1 VKIRA
6 IDLNLLR
13 VFQTLMLHR
22 SAAAAA
28 RDLGVTS
35 SAVSHALARLRKVLK
50 NDLFVAGPSGM
61 EPTPFA
67 LQIAPEID
75 GGIGRIFEAL
85 QPKVFIP
92 GEMDRTFSV
101 GTSDYLATT
110 VVAPCIVRLTKE
122 APLANFRLFPAGRL
136 DLARCLDG
144 GRIDLALGWFGDIP
158 QHLRRSVVFVEEE
171 ALVVRNNHPLT
182 EGLLTRERLF
192 QYPHVVVELTG
203 SEEKSSSG
211 FLDERN
217 VERRNWI
224 ERLLIETGG
233 EGKGLVARVAV
244 TVPYF
249 ASVAP
254 IVQQTEMVATLPRSL
269 ARIVAQQHAL
279 TILDL
284 PYEPLKVAVEAVWHE
299 RSDCDRGLQWLVA
312 RIAEAVRSNATN
324 HQKTSEGNSRPN
336 RKGPARAI
344 PGITAHSSR

>member
-1 VKIRA
+1 
-6 IDLNLLR
+6 
-13 VFQTLMLHR
+13 MLHR

-28 RDLGVTS
+28 RELGVTS

-50 NDLFVAGPSGM
+50 NDLFVSSPSGM

-85 QPKVFIP
+85 QPKDFAAC
-92 GEMDRTFSV
+92 EMDRTFSV

-110 VVAPCIVRLTKE
+110 VVAPCIVSLAKE
-122 APLANFRLFPAGRL
+122 APLVNFRLFPAGRL
-136 DLARCLDG
+136 DLARWLDG

-158 QHLRRSVVFVEEE
+158 QHLKRSVVFVEHE
-171 ALVVRNNHPLT
+171 ALVVRNSHPLT
-182 EGLLTRERLF
+182 VGPLTKERLF

-203 SEEKSSSG
+203 SEEKSSTG
-211 FLDERN
+211 FIEERN

-233 EGKGLVARVAV
+233 EDKRLVARVAV

-269 ARIVAQQHAL
+269 ASVVAQQHAL

-284 PYEPLKVAVEAVWHE
+284 PYEPLKVSVEAVWHE
-299 RSDCDRGLQWLVA
+299 RSDSDPGLQWLIA
-312 RIAEAVRSNATN
+312 RIAEAVRSNAIN
-324 HQKTSEGNSRPN
+324 HQEAPQR
-336 RKGPARAI
+336 RKGPARAV
-344 PGITAHSSR
+344 PGIIARSSR

>member
-1 VKIRA
+1 VEIRT

-13 VFQTLMLHR
+13 VFQALMLHR
-22 SAAAAA
+22 SAAAAGKE
-28 RDLGVTS
+28 LGVTS
-35 SAVSHALARLRKVLK
+35 SAVSHALARLRKAL
-50 NDLFVAGPSGM
+50 NDDLFVARPSGM

-67 LQIAPEID
+67 MEIAPEISA
-75 GGIGRIFEAL
+75 GIGRIFEAL
-85 QPKVFIP
+85 QPKDFIASK
-92 GEMDRTFSV
+92 MDRTFSV
-101 GTSDYLATT
+101 ATSDYLATA
-110 VVAPCIVRLTKE
+110 VVAPCIVSLAKD
-122 APLANFRLFPAGRL
+122 APLVNFRLFPAGRL

-158 QHLRRSVVFVEEE
+158 HHLKRSVIFVEEE

-182 EGLLTRERLF
+182 EGLLTRQRLF
-192 QYPHVVVELTG
+192 EYPHVVVELTG

-224 ERLLIETGG
+224 ERLLIETGE
-233 EGKGLVARVAV
+233 EGKGLVGRVAV

-269 ARIVAQQHAL
+269 ARVVAQQHAL

-299 RSDCDRGLQWLVA
+299 RSDNDRGLQWLLS
-312 RIAEAVRSNATN
+312 RIAGQMQVQGPEGR
-324 HQKTSEGNSRPN
+324 HQM
-336 RKGPARAI
+336 
-344 PGITAHSSR
+344 

>member
-1 VKIRA
+1 MGVRT

-13 VFQTLMLHR
+13 VFQALMLHR

-28 RDLGVTS
+28 KELGVTS

-50 NDLFVAGPSGM
+50 NELFVAGPSGM

-67 LQIAPEID
+67 MEIAPEIN
-75 GGIGRIFEAL
+75 GGMGRIFEAL
-85 QPKVFIP
+85 EPKDFVP
-92 GEMDRTFSV
+92 GEMDRTFSI
-101 GTSDYLATT
+101 GTSDFLATT
-110 VVAPCIVRLTKE
+110 VIAPCIVRLAKE
-122 APLANFRLFPAGRL
+122 APLTNFRLFPAGRL

-158 QHLRRSVVFVEEE
+158 QHLKRCVVLVEEE
-171 ALVVRNNHPLT
+171 ALVVRNKHPLT
-182 EGLLTRERLF
+182 KGILTRERLF
-192 QYPHVVVELTG
+192 EYPHVVVELTG

-224 ERLLIETGG
+224 ERLLIETDD
-233 EGKGLVARVAV
+233 EGKGLVGRVAV

-249 ASVAP
+249 AAAGP
-254 IVQQTEMVATLPRSL
+254 IVQHTEMVATLPRSFAKVI
-269 ARIVAQQHAL
+269 ARQHGL

-299 RSDCDRGLQWLVA
+299 RSDHDRGLQWLLE
-312 RIAEAVRSNATN
+312 RIVDHMRTTTISGQEIL
-324 HQKTSEGNSRPN
+324 
-336 RKGPARAI
+336 KGEKSGAP
-344 PGITAHSSR
+344 